1 MSKINDGGPAFPFK
15 IIDKDGFAAYSPGM
29 TLRDFFAAKAM
40 QSAYGALCASDKSVD
55 GNEETLIARLAY
67 KLADAM
73 LAERANREGGDE

>member
-1 MSKINDGGPAFPFK
+1 MSTIDDGGSAFPSW
-15 IIDKDGFAAYSPGM
+15 GTMGEVAHEGM
-29 TLRDFFAAKAM
+29 SLRDYFAAKAM

-73 LAERANREGGDE
+73 LAERIKAIGNGDRP